1 MGRAMMQLILRG
13 LAAGFIVVGVSEIA
27 GRFPRLGALVLTVP
41 VVPVMVLL
49 MMYLKGADVGPVCAL
64 SREMFCLILACLPV
78 FVPLALANRL
88 QLSFWGA
95 FVAGLVL
102 MMVTVAGYVWLG
114 PRNG

>member
-1 MGRAMMQLILRG
+1 MVQLILRG

-49 MMYLKGADVGPVCAL
+49 MLYLKSADVGPVCTL
-64 SREMFCLILACLPV
+64 SREMFWLILACLPV

-88 QLSFWGA
+88 QLSFWAAYG
-95 FVAGLVL
+95 AGLAL
-102 MMVTVAGYVWLG
+102 MIAAVAGYVWLG

>member
-1 MGRAMMQLILRG
+1 MLQLILRG

-41 VVPVMVLL
+41 LVPVMVLL
-49 MMYLKGADVGPVCAL
+49 MLYLKSADIAPVCAL
-64 SREMFCLILACLPV
+64 SREMFCLILVCLPV

-88 QLSFWGA
+88 QLSFWPA
-95 FVAGLVL
+95 FAAGLIL
-102 MMVTVAGYVWLG
+102 MILTVTAYVWLG